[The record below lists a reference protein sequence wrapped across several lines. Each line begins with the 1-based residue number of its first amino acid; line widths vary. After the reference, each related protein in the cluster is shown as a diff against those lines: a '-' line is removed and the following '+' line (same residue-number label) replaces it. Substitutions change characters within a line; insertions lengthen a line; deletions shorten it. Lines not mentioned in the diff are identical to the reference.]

1 MRKYAPSVAWP
12 VQSMTGEVASPHT
25 LTVRNLHVEVAG
37 TEILKG
43 VNLELRSGE
52 LTAMMGPNGSGKS
65 TLAYALMGHPKYKVT
80 SGQVLLDGKDLL
92 ALTVDQRARAGL
104 FLGFQYPQ
112 EVSGLSLSKF
122 LWTSYMQRH
131 TMETADA
138 EGFGRDLTE
147 HLGYLGMDESFLKRS
162 LNEGFS
168 GGEKKRAEILQM
180 STLSPVFAILD
191 EPDSGLDIDAV
202 RAVGETVARLDRP
215 GIGILVITH
224 YQRILKYVKP
234 VRVFV
239 MVDGAVA
246 LSGGREL
253 AEELEAKGY
262 DWVKVGLVPNA

>member
-1 MRKYAPSVAWP
+1 MP
-12 VQSMTGEVASPHT
+12 ESPHHT
-25 LTVRNLHVEVAG
+25 LSVQELHVEVAG
-37 TEILKG
+37 KEILKG
-43 VNLELRSGE
+43 VNLELKSGE

-80 SGQVLLDGKDLL
+80 SGQVRLDGKDLL
-92 ALTVDQRARAGL
+92 AMSVDQRARAGL

-131 TMETADA
+131 TPENADSDQ
-138 EGFGRDLTE
+138 FGADLTK

-168 GGEKKRAEILQM
+168 GGEKKRTEVLQM
-180 STLSPVFAILD
+180 ATLNPTFAILD

-202 RAVGETVARLDRP
+202 KAVGETVAKLDHP
-215 GIGILVITH
+215 GVGILVITH
-224 YQRILKYVKP
+224 YQRILKYIQPK
-234 VRVFV
+234 RVFV
-239 MVDGAVA
+239 MVDGTVA

-262 DWVKVGLVPNA
+262 DWVKVGVVQPGN

>member
-1 MRKYAPSVAWP
+1 MADGPAK
-12 VQSMTGEVASPHT
+12 HT
-25 LTVRNLHVEVAG
+25 LVVRDLHVEVAG

-43 VNLELRSGE
+43 VNLELHSGQ

-80 SGQVLLDGKDLL
+80 RGSVLLDGRDLL
-92 ALTVDQRARAGL
+92 AMPVDQRARAGL

-131 TMETADA
+131 SAENADA
-138 EGFGRDLTE
+138 EKFGRDLTT

-168 GGEKKRAEILQM
+168 GGEKKRTEVLQM
-180 STLSPVFAILD
+180 ATLSPAFAILD

-202 RAVGETVARLDRP
+202 RAVGETVAKLQGPDV
-215 GIGILVITH
+215 GLLVITH
-224 YQRILKYVKP
+224 YQRILKFLQP
-234 VRVFV
+234 ERVFV
-239 MVDGAVA
+239 MVDGVVA

-253 AEELEAKGY
+253 VEELEAKGY
-262 DWVKVGLVPNA
+262 DWVKVGVVPAAPANG

>member
-1 MRKYAPSVAWP
+1 MSSANPSA
-12 VQSMTGEVASPHT
+12 HT
-25 LTVRNLHVEVAG
+25 LTVKGLHVEVG
-37 TEILKG
+37 GKEILKG

-80 SGQVLLDGKDLL
+80 SGQVQLDGKDLL
-92 ALTVDQRARAGL
+92 AMSVDQRARAGL

-131 TMETADA
+131 TAENADA
-138 EGFGRDLTE
+138 EQFGKDLST
-147 HLGYLGMDESFLKRS
+147 HLGFLGMDEAFLKRS

-168 GGEKKRAEILQM
+168 GGEKKRTEVLQM
-180 STLSPVFAILD
+180 ATLRPTFAILD

-202 RAVGETVARLDRP
+202 RAVGETVAKLEHP
-215 GIGILVITH
+215 GVGILVITH

-234 VRVFV
+234 ERVFV

-262 DWVKVGLVPNA
+262 DWVKVGVVAGN

>member
-1 MRKYAPSVAWP
+1 MSSAVG
-12 VQSMTGEVASPHT
+12 QHT
-25 LTVRNLHVEVAG
+25 LVVKDLHVEVAG
-37 TEILKG
+37 KEILKG
-43 VNLELRSGE
+43 VNLDLRSGE

-80 SGQVLLDGKDLL
+80 KGSVSLDGHDLL
-92 ALTVDQRARAGL
+92 AMSVDQRARAGL

-131 TMETADA
+131 STETADA
-138 EGFGRDLTE
+138 EQFGVDLTK
-147 HLGYLGMDESFLKRS
+147 HLGYLGMDEAFLKRS

-168 GGEKKRAEILQM
+168 GGEKKRTEVLQM
-180 STLSPVFAILD
+180 ATLTPAFAILD

-202 RAVGETVARLDRP
+202 RAVGETVAKLQNP
-215 GIGILVITH
+215 GAGILVITH
-224 YQRILKYVKP
+224 YQRILKFVKP
-234 VRVFV
+234 ERIFV
-239 MVDGAVA
+239 MVDGQVA

-262 DWVKVGLVPNA
+262 DWVKVGVVAGN